1 MEASHCQEMKGVNGK
16 TGYGVC
22 DHCVLARTPW
32 LKKVEFRDLVG
43 VAIAPVSKNL
53 PVKYITQKE

>member
-16 TGYGVC
+16 TGY
-22 DHCVLARTPW
+22 CVLAGTPW

-43 VAIAPVSKNL
+43 VAIAPVSKKL
-53 PVKYITQKE
+53 SVKYITQKE